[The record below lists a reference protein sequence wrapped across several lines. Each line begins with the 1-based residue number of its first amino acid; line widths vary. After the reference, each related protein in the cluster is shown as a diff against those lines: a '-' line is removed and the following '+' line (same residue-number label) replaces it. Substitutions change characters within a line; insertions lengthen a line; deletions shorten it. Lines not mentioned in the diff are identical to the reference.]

1 MKWEERESQGDFSLI
16 LFTTCMFG
24 TLLIIQSGQVSYG
37 LSSVG
42 TAVILLV
49 WAVLDALGVIL
60 MQSLQSACAL
70 SILQTGRWVIVTW
83 LQGVVSCNGFTPPQ
97 KKTESKGNKMFQG
110 AKIEKVRFR
119 NLCSHK

>member
-83 LQGVVSCNGFTPPQ
+83 LQVVVSCNGFTPPQ
-97 KKTESKGNKMFQG
+97 KKNRIQG
-110 AKIEKVRFR
+110 K
-119 NLCSHK
+119 